1 MKKKIYIFD
10 TTLRDGA
17 QAEGISFSTEDR
29 LDVLTTLDELG
40 IDFVEA
46 GNPASNPKEA
56 EFFKRAKALSLKH
69 TKLVAF
75 GNTHRK
81 GTLPQNDTSCLS
93 LLEADTEYVSLV
105 GKCHTGQ
112 VKDILGVTPEE
123 NLAMIEDSCA
133 FLVKN
138 GKNVI
143 FDAEHFYDGYKS
155 NPEYALSAL
164 NAAVRGGAFSLCLCD
179 TNGGAFPFEI
189 FDITKAVVSQFA
201 DISVGI
207 HAHNDGDTATANAI
221 SGVRAGATQVQGTFL
236 GFGERSGNAAL
247 TSVIPNLQ
255 LKLGFDCIPAE
266 NMQNLVSAAISIAE
280 TSNISLRKNL
290 PFVGR
295 SAFAHKAGM
304 HADAVLKSAASFEHI
319 NPDLI
324 GNKRRFL
331 VSEMSGKAAILRK
344 INKYYPEIDKDSP
357 ALEKIVGI
365 IKEKEHNGYQ
375 YEGADASLELMIRKA
390 VEGVPSFF
398 DLISYKVLDEL
409 PYDNNRSAT
418 ATIKLTVNGVLK
430 IAASDGEGPVNA
442 LDKAL
447 REALSDFYPKL
458 NKVHLIDYK
467 VRVIEP
473 KGATAAQVRVLI
485 TSTDGSEVWT
495 TVGLS
500 QDIIEASFTAL
511 TDSIEHTLI
520 KK

>member
-1 MKKKIYIFD
+1 
-10 TTLRDGA
+10 
-17 QAEGISFSTEDR
+17 
-29 LDVLTTLDELG
+29 
-40 IDFVEA
+40 
-46 GNPASNPKEA
+46 
-56 EFFKRAKALSLKH
+56 
-69 TKLVAF
+69 
-75 GNTHRK
+75 
-81 GTLPQNDTSCLS
+81 
-93 LLEADTEYVSLV
+93 
-105 GKCHTGQ
+105 
-112 VKDILGVTPEE
+112 
-123 NLAMIEDSCA
+123 
-133 FLVKN
+133 
-138 GKNVI
+138 
-143 FDAEHFYDGYKS
+143 
-155 NPEYALSAL
+155 
-164 NAAVRGGAFSLCLCD
+164 
-179 TNGGAFPFEI
+179 
-189 FDITKAVVSQFA
+189 TKAVVSQFA

-207 HAHNDGDTATANAI
+207 RAHNDGDTATANAI

-520 KK
+520 

>member
-1 MKKKIYIFD
+1 MNKKVYIFD

-17 QAEGISFSTEDR
+17 QAEGISFSTQDR
-29 LDVLTTLDELG
+29 LDILTALDELG

-56 EFFKRAKALSLKH
+56 EFFEHAKNLKLKS

-75 GNTHRK
+75 GNTRRK
-81 GTLPQNDTSCLS
+81 GVSPREDTSCLS
-93 LLEADTEYVSLV
+93 LLDAGTLYVSVV

-112 VKDILGVTPEE
+112 VRDILGVTQEE
-123 NLAMIEDSCA
+123 NLAMIEDTCR
-133 FLVKN
+133 FLTDN
-138 GKNVI
+138 GKKVI

-155 NPEYALSAL
+155 DPVYAVDAL
-164 NAAVRGGAFSLCLCD
+164 RAAARGGAFCLCLCD
-179 TNGGAFPFEI
+179 TNGGAFPSEIFEI
-189 FDITKAVVSQFA
+189 TGK
-201 DISVGI
+201 ISAEFKDLSIGI
-207 HAHNDGDTATANAI
+207 HAHNDGDMATANAV

-236 GFGERSGNAAL
+236 GFGERTGNTAL

-255 LKLGFDCIPAE
+255 LKLGFECIPPE

-280 TSNISLRKNL
+280 TANISLRKNL

-304 HADAVLKSAASFEHI
+304 HADAVLKSAGSFEHI

-344 INKYYPEIDKDSP
+344 INKYYPDIDKDSP
-357 ALEKIVGI
+357 AVEKIVGI
-365 IKEKEHNGYQ
+365 IKDKEHNGYQ
-375 YEGADASLELMIRKA
+375 YEGADASLELTIRKV

-409 PYDNNRSAT
+409 PYDNNHSAT

-458 NKVHLIDYK
+458 TKVHLIDYK

-473 KGATAAQVRVLI
+473 KDATAAQVRVLI

-511 TDSIEHTLI
+511 TDSIEHILI